1 MKKTCL
7 VLEGG
12 AMRGIYTSAIIDTFL
27 DEDIKIDTLIGVSA
41 GALFGVNYVSKQK
54 GRSLRYNKK
63 YIKDKNYMGVYS
75 LIKTGNIVNTE
86 MSYNKIPNELYPFDE
101 KTFQKAKTK
110 FYLTVTDIETGKPE
124 YKHITN
130 TTKEMNLFRA
140 TGSMPFVSQ
149 IVEYEGKKYLDGALG
164 DSIPVLK
171 AKEMGFE
178 KIIVVL
184 TQPEDYRKKKNPQW
198 LAKLFYRKYPNL
210 INAINTRYI
219 KYNETLEIIKDLE
232 HKKEIFVIR
241 PSSSLNISR
250 IEKDIEKIDNT
261 YELGLK
267 DAKKAMKRLK
277 KYLSE

>member
-27 DEDIKIDTLIGVSA
+27 DENLKIDALIGVSA

-54 GRSLRYNKK
+54 GRTLRYNKK
-63 YIKDKNYMGVYS
+63 YLPDKNYMGIYS

-86 MSYNKIPNELYPFDE
+86 MAYKRIPTELDPFDE
-101 KTFQKAKTK
+101 KTFQKSKTK
-110 FYLTVTDIETGKPE
+110 FYLTVTNVETGKAE
-124 YKHITN
+124 YIHITD
-130 TTKEMNLFRA
+130 TLKQMDLFRA

-149 IVEYEGKKYLDGALG
+149 IVEYEDKKYLDGALG

-171 AKEMGFE
+171 AKEMGYDR
-178 KIIVVL
+178 IIVVL
-184 TQPEDYRKKKNPQW
+184 TQPEEYRKKKNVQW
-198 LAKLFYRKYPNL
+198 LAKLFYKKYPNL

-219 KYNETLEIIKDLE
+219 KYNETLDIIKDLE
-232 HKKEIFVIR
+232 NKKEIFVIR
-241 PSSSLNISR
+241 PSQSLNISR
-250 IEKDIEKIDNT
+250 IEKDLDKIDKT

-267 DAKKAMKRLK
+267 DAKKAMKKLK
-277 KYLSE
+277 KYLES

>member
-27 DEDIKIDTLIGVSA
+27 DENLKIDALIGVSA

-54 GRSLRYNKK
+54 GRTLRYNKK
-63 YIKDKNYMGVYS
+63 YLPDKNYMGIYS

-86 MSYNKIPNELYPFDE
+86 MAYKRIPTELDPFDE
-101 KTFQKAKTK
+101 KTFQKSKTK
-110 FYLTVTDIETGKPE
+110 FYLTVTNVETGKAE
-124 YKHITN
+124 YIHITD
-130 TTKEMNLFRA
+130 TLKQMDLFRA

-149 IVEYEGKKYLDGALG
+149 IVEYEDKKYLDGALG

-171 AKEMGFE
+171 AKEMGYDR
-178 KIIVVL
+178 IIVVL
-184 TQPEDYRKKKNPQW
+184 TQPEEYRKKKNAQW
-198 LAKLFYRKYPNL
+198 LAKLFYKKYPNL

-219 KYNETLEIIKDLE
+219 KYNETLDIIKDLE
-232 HKKEIFVIR
+232 NKKEIFVIR
-241 PSSSLNISR
+241 PSQSLNISR
-250 IEKDIEKIDNT
+250 IEKDLDKIDKT

-267 DAKKAMKRLK
+267 DAKKAMKKLK
-277 KYLSE
+277 KYLES

>member
-27 DEDIKIDTLIGVSA
+27 DENIKIDTLIGVSA

-86 MSYNKIPNELYPFDE
+86 MAYNKIPNELDPFDE
-101 KTFQKAKTK
+101 KTFQKSKTK

-130 TTKEMNLFRA
+130 TAKEMNLFRA

>member
-1 MKKTCL
+1 MQKTCL

-27 DEDIKIDTLIGVSA
+27 DENIKIDTLIGVSA

-63 YIKDKNYMGVYS
+63 YIKDKNYMGIYS

-86 MSYNKIPNELYPFDE
+86 MAYDKIPNELDPFDE
-101 KTFQKAKTK
+101 KTFQKSKTK
-110 FYLTVTDIETGKPE
+110 FYVTVTDIETGKPE
-124 YKHITN
+124 YLQITD
-130 TTKEMNLFRA
+130 TVKQIDLFRA

-149 IVEYEGKKYLDGALG
+149 VVEYKGKKYLDGALG

-184 TQPEDYRKKKNPQW
+184 TQPIDYKKKKNPAW
-198 LAKLFYRKYPNL
+198 LPKLFYKKYPNL

-232 HKKEIFVIR
+232 NKKEIFVIR
-241 PSSSLNISR
+241 PSKALDIHR
-250 IEKDIEKIDNT
+250 IEKDLNKIDAT
-261 YELGLK
+261 YELGFK
-267 DAKKAMKRLK
+267 DAKKALKGLK
-277 KYLSE
+277 KYLNK

>member
-27 DEDIKIDTLIGVSA
+27 DENLKIDALIGVSA

-54 GRSLRYNKK
+54 GRTLRYNKK
-63 YIKDKNYMGVYS
+63 YLPDKNYMGIYS

-86 MSYNKIPNELYPFDE
+86 MAYKRIPTELDPFDE
-101 KTFQKAKTK
+101 KTFQKSKTK
-110 FYLTVTDIETGKPE
+110 FYLTVTNVETGKAE
-124 YKHITN
+124 YIHITD
-130 TTKEMNLFRA
+130 TLKQMDLFRA

-149 IVEYEGKKYLDGALG
+149 IVEYEDKKYLDGALG

-171 AKEMGFE
+171 AKEMGYDR
-178 KIIVVL
+178 IIVVL
-184 TQPEDYRKKKNPQW
+184 TQPEEYRKMKNVQW
-198 LAKLFYRKYPNL
+198 FAKLFYKKYPNL

-219 KYNETLEIIKDLE
+219 KYNETLDIIKDLE
-232 HKKEIFVIR
+232 NKKEIFVIR
-241 PSSSLNISR
+241 PSQSLNISR
-250 IEKDIEKIDNT
+250 IEKDLDKIDKT

-267 DAKKAMKRLK
+267 DAKKAMKKLK
-277 KYLSE
+277 KYLES